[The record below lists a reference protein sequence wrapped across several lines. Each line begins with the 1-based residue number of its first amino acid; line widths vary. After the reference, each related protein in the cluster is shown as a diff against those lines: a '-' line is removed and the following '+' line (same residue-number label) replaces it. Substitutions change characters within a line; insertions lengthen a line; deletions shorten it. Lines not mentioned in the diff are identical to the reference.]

1 MQKNSLGMLVY
12 VADNLAYCPYLTLE
26 EPLFVVHNI
35 DMTISVSGSNI
46 LQAFREVGHVTVM

>member
-1 MQKNSLGMLVY
+1 MLLY
-12 VADNLAYCPYLTLE
+12 VADNMAYCPYSTVE

-46 LQAFREVGHVTVM
+46 LQSFREVGGGEPVM